1 MNIKIPELSLV
12 VLVGAS
18 GSGKSTFAAKHFL
31 RTEVVSSDSCRGLVS
46 DNENDQA
53 ATQDAFDVL
62 HYIVGKRLSAGKL
75 TVVDATSVQ
84 PESRRSLIELARRH
98 HVLAVAVV
106 LKVPESICHQRNE
119 SRPERDFG
127 PQVVQRQL
135 DQLRRSMKG
144 LRREGFHR
152 VVTLEGVEEI
162 ESATFVRE
170 RVWNNRRDDHGPF
183 DLIGDIHGCFD
194 ELGLLLEQLGYHV
207 ADDGA
212 SASNLDGRRA
222 VFLGDLVDR
231 GPKTPEVLRLVMG
244 MVRDGTALCIPGN
257 HEVKLL
263 RAMQGKNV
271 TTSHGLAESLHQ
283 LARETEQFRKEV
295 VDFLDGLIG
304 HYVLD
309 DGNLVVA
316 HAGLPESMQGRQSGA
331 VRAFALYG
339 DTSGETDEFG
349 LPVRYPWA
357 NDYRGEA
364 TVVYGHTPVPEAVW
378 INKTI
383 CIDTGCVFGG
393 RLTALRY
400 PERELISVPANE
412 VYYEPVRP
420 LLDETSS
427 DGASRERGELDLT
440 DVAGKRIISTGLA
453 RHVTIREENA
463 IAALEVMSRWAI
475 DPRWL
480 VYLPPT
486 MAPTATS
493 KLEGLLEHP
502 SEAFKAFLD
511 DGVATVVCE
520 EKHMGSRAVVVV
532 CRDEAAAARRFTT
545 DRASFGVI
553 HTRTGRPFFENP
565 SDETTMLERVRRAIT
580 QAGLWEELHTDWLIL
595 DCELL
600 PWSAKAEE
608 LLRTQYAAVGAAAT
622 ASLSAERTVLEQAL
636 ARGVDVAALVTSNV
650 ERCSM
655 VEGFV
660 DAYRRYCWEVATLDD
675 LKLAPFQV
683 LAGEGENYAMRS
695 HLWHLELL
703 SRLVATDETTFRLTR
718 HVVVNLNDESSID
731 FATTWWRT
739 LTDEGGEGM
748 VVKPVEVVA
757 QGPKGLIQPGIKC
770 RGREYLRIIY
780 GPEYTQSHNLERL
793 RRRGLGL
800 KRSLAIREF
809 ALGIEALNR
818 FVADEPLHKVHEC
831 VFGVLALESEPVDP
845 RL

>member
-400 PERELISVPANE
+400 PERELVSVPANE

-493 KLEGLLEHP
+493 KFEGLLEHP

-675 LKLAPFQV
+675 LKFAPFQV